1 MHQINNMKLIT
12 FLTLFLICDCIQSQ
26 AQTDTLYAN
35 TYMNTRDWKTMD
47 IDTTYFLME
56 TSGYDS
62 TYWGQVEK
70 HIIDPHEI
78 MVNPPSLYN
87 YKYEKRSTGQW
98 LQTNSHLNS
107 QLDDILS
114 DGFNYP
120 FIEDVGLIFSYS
132 GK

>member
-1 MHQINNMKLIT
+1 
-12 FLTLFLICDCIQSQ
+12 
-26 AQTDTLYAN
+26 
-35 TYMNTRDWKTMD
+35 MNTRDWKTID

-87 YKYEKRSTGQW
+87 YKY
-98 LQTNSHLNS
+98 
-107 QLDDILS
+107 
-114 DGFNYP
+114 
-120 FIEDVGLIFSYS
+120 
-132 GK
+132 